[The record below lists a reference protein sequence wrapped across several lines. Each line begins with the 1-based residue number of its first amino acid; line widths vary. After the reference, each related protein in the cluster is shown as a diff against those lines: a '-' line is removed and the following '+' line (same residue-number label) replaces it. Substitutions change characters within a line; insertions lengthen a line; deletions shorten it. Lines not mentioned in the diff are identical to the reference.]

1 MLLLLLLLLLLLS
14 PPPPPPPP
22 PLVFMSL
29 RYLIRVADFSLLELS
44 VFASIGTGTTV
55 AGLIIALPILQR
67 CLSTKG
73 VICFSVFDSALQMF
87 LLAMMGLPFWWT
99 ISGQE
104 SDDTGSVG
112 SGSMAEEIASGNWLR
127 TWGPYAANA
136 VGFGQAIC
144 MPCIRSKTSPSNLLS
159 DLWERLHCIQ
169 ATNSCVRSEKAE
181 Q

>member
-1 MLLLLLLLLLLLS
+1 MTYGS
-14 PPPPPPPP
+14 TAG
-22 PLVFMSL
+22 

-55 AGLIIALPILQR
+55 AGLIVALPLLQR

-87 LLAMMGLPFWWT
+87 LLALTGMPFWWK

-104 SDDTGSVG
+104 GDDMGSLG
-112 SGSMAEEIASGNWLR
+112 SGSLGDEIATGNWMR
-127 TWGPYAANA
+127 TWGPYIANA

-144 MPCIRSKTSPSNLLS
+144 MPCIRSTGSVEFL
-159 DLWERLHCIQ
+159 Q
-169 ATNSCVRSEKAE
+169 Y
-181 Q
+181 

>member
-1 MLLLLLLLLLLLS
+1 
-14 PPPPPPPP
+14 
-22 PLVFMSL
+22 MSL

-44 VFASIGTGTTV
+44 IFASIGTGTTV

-87 LLAMMGLPFWWT
+87 LLAMTGLPFWWK

-159 DLWERLHCIQ
+159 VFGGLHCIQ
-169 ATNSCVRSEKAE
+169 ATNSCVSSNLQLESCLKRLNNDLCGQVQLRSFAPQEK
-181 Q
+181 